1 MTLINAFVQIFCR
14 NSMAVRIAVIGTLL
28 VIICTGSTTHCVG
41 LSVLG
46 LVYEALRNDLKQ
58 DSDMRKR
65 A

>member
-1 MTLINAFVQIFCR
+1 
-14 NSMAVRIAVIGTLL
+14 MAVRIAVIGTLL